1 MKAIYMSSFK
11 LVGFGALSGVL
22 LTAPLIAVLYLVDK
36 WIDLSFPPF
45 DAFDWTARVLPGP
58 LVTFGIDLMVDT
70 LMLIG
75 LSVKDFAKTA
85 EQIMAVMLFLGAG
98 VVATIIVFALVERR
112 ILGGRPQ
119 LGALCGVIVGLP
131 IAAITFSIG
140 QSSIDPTLNF
150 IWVMIASVAW
160 GTASALVARR
170 LIESPLSLKGEGWG
184 EGDNLIVSED
194 GERSVEVMGRRQFLV
209 RMGVATATITVAG
222 AGIGRVMAGNE
233 QERLQAEL
241 AAMKERVAESAAAGM
256 IELPNEDD
264 PVKPA
269 LGTRPEYTAVR
280 DHYKIFIRSQP
291 SIIDGDTW
299 TLPITGSVENPMTL
313 TLDDIRE
320 RYEPRNEFVT
330 LSCISNRVGGDLIST
345 TYWTGASL
353 QDILAELKPL
363 PSATHLFI
371 ESEDGFFETVSLD
384 LIASDPRIMLA
395 YNWDGRPIPFD
406 HGFPLRIWLPDR
418 YGMKQPKWITSIH
431 VIDEYKPGY
440 WVVRDWDEVARMH
453 ATAVIDTVA
462 IDAVIEDGDRKLVP
476 IGGIAHAGDRGISK
490 VEVRVDEDGPWHE
503 AQLRKP
509 LSDTTWVIWR
519 YDWPFA
525 DGPHTFEVRTY
536 EADGTPQ
543 TEEVNPPRPSG
554 ATGIHTKTAT
564 V

>member
-1 MKAIYMSSFK
+1 MK
-11 LVGFGALSGVL
+11 LRNLGFGALTGVL
-22 LTAPLIAVLYLVDK
+22 LTAPLIAILYMADK
-36 WIDLSFPPF
+36 WLDLSYPPF
-45 DAFDWTARVLPGP
+45 ETFDWTAGMLPGAM
-58 LVTFGIDLMVDT
+58 VTFGIDAMIET
-70 LMLIG
+70 LMLVG

-85 EQIMAVMLFLGAG
+85 EQIMATMLFLGAG

-112 ILGGRPQ
+112 IWGARPQ
-119 LGALCGVIVGLP
+119 LGALCGAIVGIPVAL
-131 IAAITFSIG
+131 ITFSIG
-140 QSSIDPTLNF
+140 QSTIDPTLNF

-170 LIESPLSLKGEGWG
+170 LIDPERTV
-184 EGDNLIVSED
+184 IVSED

-233 QERLQAEL
+233 KARLEAEL
-241 AAMKERVAESAAAGM
+241 AAMRERIAESAAAGM

-291 SIIDGDTW
+291 SIIDGNNY
-299 TLPITGSVENPMTL
+299 TLPITGSVENPMSL
-313 TLDDIRE
+313 TIDDIRN
-320 RYEPRNEFVT
+320 RYEARNEFVT
-330 LSCISNRVGGDLIST
+330 LACISNRVGGDLIST

-353 QDILAELKPL
+353 QDILADLKPL

-371 ESEDGFFETVSLD
+371 ESEDGFFETVALD

-395 YNWDGRPIPFD
+395 YSWDGRPIPFD

-418 YGMKQPKWITSIH
+418 YGMKQPKWITSIE

-440 WVVRDWDEVARMH
+440 WVARDWDEVARMH

-462 IDAVIEDGDRKLVP
+462 IDAVVEDGDRKLIPV
-476 IGGIAHAGDRGISK
+476 GGIAHAGARGISK
-490 VEVRVDEDGPWHE
+490 VEVQVDGDGVWNE

-525 DGPHTFEVRTY
+525 EGRHEFEVRTY

-543 TEEVNPPRPSG
+543 TEEVNSPRPSG
-554 ATGIHTKTAT
+554 ATGIHSKSAR

>member
-1 MKAIYMSSFK
+1 MK
-11 LVGFGALSGVL
+11 LRNLGFGALTGVL
-22 LTAPLIAVLYLVDK
+22 ITAPLIAILYLVDK
-36 WIDLSFPPF
+36 WLDLSFPPF
-45 DAFDWTARVLPGP
+45 DTFDWIARILPGP
-58 LVTFGIDLMVDT
+58 LVTFGIDTMVDT
-70 LMLIG
+70 LMLMG

-85 EQIMAVMLFLGAG
+85 EQIMAIMLFLGAG
-98 VVATIIVFALVERR
+98 VLATIIVFALVERR
-112 ILGGRPQ
+112 IWSAQPR
-119 LGALCGVIVGLP
+119 LGALCGVIIGIP
-131 IAAITFSIG
+131 IALITFSIG

-150 IWVMIASVAW
+150 IWVMIVSVAW
-160 GTASALVARR
+160 GAASALVARR
-170 LIESPLSLKGEGWG
+170 LIEPPRTV
-184 EGDNLIVSED
+184 IVSED
-194 GERSVEVMGRRQFLV
+194 RERSVEVLDRRQFLV
-209 RMGVATATITVAG
+209 RMGVTTATITVAG
-222 AGIGRVMAGNE
+222 AGIGRVMAGS
-233 QERLQAEL
+233 ERDRLEAEL
-241 AAMKERVAESAAAGM
+241 AAMKDRVAESAAAGM

-291 SIIDGDTW
+291 SIIDGDTY
-299 TLPITGSVENPMTL
+299 TLPITGLVENPMSL
-313 TLDDIRE
+313 TLDDIRA
-320 RYEPRNEFVT
+320 RYEPRSEFVT
-330 LSCISNRVGGDLIST
+330 LSCISNRIGGDLIST

-353 QDILAELKPL
+353 QDILADLKPL
-363 PSATHLFI
+363 PNAAHLFI
-371 ESEDGFFETVSLD
+371 ESDDGFFETVSLD

-418 YGMKQPKWITSIH
+418 YGMKQPKWITSIE

-440 WVVRDWDEVARMH
+440 WVVRDWDEIARMH

-462 IDAVIEDGDRKLVP
+462 IDAVVEDGDNKLIPV
-476 IGGIAHAGDRGISK
+476 GGIAHAGARGISK

-519 YDWPFA
+519 YDWPFEE
-525 DGPHTFEVRTY
+525 GSHTFEVRTF

-543 TEEVNPPRPSG
+543 IEEVNPPRPSG
-554 ATGIHTKTAT
+554 ATGIHSKSAT

>member
-1 MKAIYMSSFK
+1 MR
-11 LVGFGALSGVL
+11 LRTLGFGALTGVF
-22 LTAPLIAVLYLVDK
+22 LTAPLIAILYLVDK

-45 DAFDWTARVLPGP
+45 DTFDWVARILPGP
-58 LVTFGIDLMVDT
+58 MVTFGIDLMVDS
-70 LMLIG
+70 LMLVG

-85 EQIMAVMLFLGAG
+85 EQIMAVMIFLGAG
-98 VVATIIVFALVERR
+98 VVATIVIFALVERR
-112 ILGGRPQ
+112 IWSARPQ
-119 LGALCGVIVGLP
+119 LGALVGLIIGIP
-131 IAAITFSIG
+131 IALITFSIG
-140 QSSIDPTLNF
+140 QSSLDPTVNF
-150 IWVMIASVAW
+150 IWVLIASVAW
-160 GTASALVARR
+160 GTSSGLVARR
-170 LIESPLSLKGEGWG
+170 LLVPEQV
-184 EGDNLIVSED
+184 IVSED
-194 GERSVEVMGRRQFLV
+194 GERSVEVLGRRQFLV
-209 RMGVATATITVAG
+209 RMGVATATLTVAG

-233 QERLQAEL
+233 QRRLEAEL
-241 AAMKERVAESAAAGM
+241 AAMKQRVADSAAAGM
-256 IELPNEDD
+256 IELPNEGD

-269 LGTRPEYTAVR
+269 LGTRPEYTQVR

-291 SIIDGDTW
+291 SIIDGDTY
-299 TLPITGSVENPMTL
+299 TLPITGSVENPMSF
-313 TLDDIRE
+313 TLDDIRD
-320 RYEPRNEFVT
+320 RYEAKNEFIT

-353 QDILAELKPL
+353 QDILADVKPL

-418 YGMKQPKWITSIH
+418 YGMKQPKWITSIE

-462 IDAVIEDGDRKLVP
+462 IDAVIEDGDSKLIP
-476 IGGIAHAGDRGISK
+476 IGGIAHAGARGISK
-490 VEVRVDEDGPWHE
+490 VEVRVDEEGLWHE

-519 YDWPFA
+519 YDWPFQE
-525 DGPHTFEVRTY
+525 GRHNFEVRTY

-554 ATGIHTKTAT
+554 ATGIHSKNAT
-564 V
+564 I

>member
-1 MKAIYMSSFK
+1 MK
-11 LVGFGALSGVL
+11 LRTLGLGALTGVF
-22 LTAPLIAVLYLVDK
+22 LTAPLIAVLYLTDK
-36 WIDLSFPPF
+36 WLDLSFTPF
-45 DAFDWTARVLPGP
+45 DTFDWIARQLPGP
-58 LVTFGIDLMVDT
+58 LVTFGIDAMVDT
-70 LMLIG
+70 LMLMG

-85 EQIMAVMLFLGAG
+85 EQMMAVMLFLSAG

-112 ILGGRPQ
+112 VWSGKPQ

-131 IAAITFSIG
+131 IALITFSIG
-140 QSSIDPTLNF
+140 QSTIDPTLNF
-150 IWVMIASVAW
+150 VWVMIVSVVW
-160 GTASALVARR
+160 GTAAALVARR
-170 LIESPLSLKGEGWG
+170 LVLNERTVI
-184 EGDNLIVSED
+184 ISED
-194 GERSVEVMGRRQFLV
+194 GERSVHIMGRRQFLV

-233 QERLQAEL
+233 QQRLEAEL
-241 AAMKERVAESAAAGM
+241 AAMKQRVADSAAAGM

-264 PVKPA
+264 LVKPA
-269 LGTRPEYTAVR
+269 LGTRPEYTQVR

-291 SIIDGDTW
+291 SIIDGDTY
-299 TLPITGSVENPMTL
+299 TLPITGSVENPMSL
-313 TLDDIRE
+313 TLDDIRN
-320 RYEPRNEFVT
+320 RYEPKNEFVT

-353 QDILAELKPL
+353 QDILADLKPL

-418 YGMKQPKWITSIH
+418 YGMKQPKWITSIE

-440 WVVRDWDEVARMH
+440 WVIRDWDEVARMH
-453 ATAVIDTVA
+453 ATAVIDTIA
-462 IDAVIEDGDRKLVP
+462 IDAIIEDGDEKLVP
-476 IGGIAHAGDRGISK
+476 IGGIAHAGARGISK
-490 VEVRVDEDGPWHE
+490 VEVQVDGDGVWHE
-503 AQLRKP
+503 AMLRKP

-519 YDWPFA
+519 YDWPFVE
-525 DGPHTFEVRTY
+525 GRHEFEVRTY

-543 TEEVNPPRPSG
+543 TLEENPPRPSG
-554 ATGIHTKTAT
+554 ATGIHSKGAT

>member
-1 MKAIYMSSFK
+1 MKLRI
-11 LVGFGALSGVL
+11 LGFGALTGVF
-22 LTAPLIAVLYLVDK
+22 LTAPLIAILYLVDK
-36 WIDLSFPPF
+36 SVDLSFPPF
-45 DAFDWTARVLPGP
+45 DAFDWIARMLPGAM
-58 LVTFGIDLMVDT
+58 VTFGIDLMVDT
-70 LMLIG
+70 LMLVG

-85 EQIMAVMLFLGAG
+85 EQIMAILLFLGAG
-98 VVATIIVFALVERR
+98 VVATIIVFALVDRR
-112 ILGGRPQ
+112 IWAGRPQ
-119 LGALCGVIVGLP
+119 LGALCGVIVGIP
-131 IAAITFSIG
+131 IALITFSIG

-170 LIESPLSLKGEGWG
+170 LTHPESTV
-184 EGDNLIVSED
+184 IVSED
-194 GERSVEVMGRRQFLV
+194 GERSVTVMGRRQFLV
-209 RMGVATATITVAG
+209 RMGVATATLTVAG

-233 QERLQAEL
+233 QQRLEAEL
-241 AAMKERVAESAAAGM
+241 AAMKQRVSDSAAAGM
-256 IELPNEDD
+256 IELPNEGD
-264 PVKPA
+264 PVKPV

-291 SIIDGDTW
+291 SIIDGNNY
-299 TLPITGSVENPMTL
+299 TLPITGSVENPMSL
-313 TLDDIRE
+313 TLDDIRN
-320 RYEPRNEFVT
+320 RYETRNEFVT
-330 LSCISNRVGGDLIST
+330 LACISNRVGGDLTST

-395 YNWDGRPIPFD
+395 YDWDGRPIPFD

-418 YGMKQPKWITSIH
+418 YGMKQPKWITSIE

-440 WVVRDWDEVARMH
+440 WVKRDWDEVAQMH

-462 IDAVIEDGDRKLVP
+462 IDAVIEDGDSKLIPV
-476 IGGIAHAGDRGISK
+476 GGIAHAGDRGISK
-490 VEVRVDEDGPWHE
+490 VEVRIYNEDKNKGEWLE

-519 YDWPFA
+519 YDWPFQE
-525 DGPHTFEVRTY
+525 GRHTFEVRTY

-543 TEEVNPPRPSG
+543 TEDVNPPRPSG

-564 V
+564 I

>member
-1 MKAIYMSSFK
+1 MKLRI
-11 LVGFGALSGVL
+11 LGFGALTGVF
-22 LTAPLIAVLYLVDK
+22 LTAPLIAILYLVDK
-36 WIDLSFPPF
+36 SVDLSFPPF
-45 DAFDWTARVLPGP
+45 DAFDWIARMLPGAM
-58 LVTFGIDLMVDT
+58 VTFGIDLMVDT
-70 LMLIG
+70 LMLVG

-85 EQIMAVMLFLGAG
+85 EQIMAILLFLGAG
-98 VVATIIVFALVERR
+98 VVATIIVFALVDRR
-112 ILGGRPQ
+112 IWAGRPQ
-119 LGALCGVIVGLP
+119 LGALCGVIVGIP
-131 IAAITFSIG
+131 IALITFSIG

-170 LIESPLSLKGEGWG
+170 LTHPESTV
-184 EGDNLIVSED
+184 IVSED
-194 GERSVEVMGRRQFLV
+194 GERSVTVMGRRQFLV
-209 RMGVATATITVAG
+209 RMGVATATLTVAG

-233 QERLQAEL
+233 QQRLEAEL
-241 AAMKERVAESAAAGM
+241 AAMKQRVSDSAAAGM
-256 IELPNEDD
+256 IELPNEGD
-264 PVKPA
+264 PVKPV

-291 SIIDGDTW
+291 SIIDGNNY
-299 TLPITGSVENPMTL
+299 TLPITGSVENPMSL
-313 TLDDIRE
+313 TLDAIRN
-320 RYEPRNEFVT
+320 RYETRNEFVT
-330 LSCISNRVGGDLIST
+330 LACISNRVGGDLTST

-353 QDILAELKPL
+353 QDILADLKPL

-395 YNWDGRPIPFD
+395 YDWDGRPIPFD

-418 YGMKQPKWITSIH
+418 YGMKQPKWITSIE

-440 WVVRDWDEVARMH
+440 WVKRDWDEVAQMH

-462 IDAVIEDGDRKLVP
+462 IDAVIEDGDSKLIPV
-476 IGGIAHAGDRGISK
+476 GGIAHAGDRGISK
-490 VEVRVDEDGPWHE
+490 VEVRIYNEDKNKGEWLE

-519 YDWPFA
+519 YDWPFKE
-525 DGPHTFEVRTY
+525 GRHTFEVRTY

-543 TEEVNPPRPSG
+543 TEDVNPPRPSG

-564 V
+564 I

>member
-1 MKAIYMSSFK
+1 MK
-11 LVGFGALSGVL
+11 LRNLGFGALTGVL
-22 LTAPLIAVLYLVDK
+22 LTAPLIAILYLVDK
-36 WIDLSFPPF
+36 WLDLSFPPF
-45 DAFDWTARVLPGP
+45 DTFDWTARILPGP
-58 LVTFGIDLMVDT
+58 LVTFGIDAMIET
-70 LMLIG
+70 LMLVG

-112 ILGGRPQ
+112 VWSGRPQ
-119 LGALCGVIVGLP
+119 LGALCGVIIGLP

-140 QSSIDPTLNF
+140 QSTIDPTLNF

-170 LIESPLSLKGEGWG
+170 LIGPERTV
-184 EGDNLIVSED
+184 IVSED

-241 AAMKERVAESAAAGM
+241 AAMKEKVAESAASGM
-256 IELPNEDD
+256 IELPNEGD

-291 SIIDGDTW
+291 SIIDGDTY
-299 TLPITGSVENPMTL
+299 TLPITGSVENPMSL
-313 TLDDIRE
+313 TLDDIRT
-320 RYEPRNEFVT
+320 RYEPRHEFVT

-353 QDILAELKPL
+353 QDILADLKPL
-363 PSATHLFI
+363 PTATHLFI
-371 ESEDGFFETVSLD
+371 ESEDGFFETVALD

-418 YGMKQPKWITSIH
+418 YGMKQPKWITGIE

-440 WVVRDWDEVARMH
+440 WVIRDWDEVARMH

-462 IDAVIEDGDRKLVP
+462 IDDIVEDGDDKLVP
-476 IGGIAHAGDRGISK
+476 IGGIAHAGARGISR
-490 VEVRVDEDGPWHE
+490 VEVQVDGDGVWHE
-503 AQLRKP
+503 AMLRKP

-543 TEEVNPPRPSG
+543 IEEVNPPRPSG
-554 ATGIHTKTAT
+554 ATGIHTKSAT
-564 V
+564 L

>member
-1 MKAIYMSSFK
+1 MKLRTI
-11 LVGFGALSGVL
+11 GFGALTGL
-22 LTAPLIAVLYLVDK
+22 FLTAPLIAILYLTDK
-36 WIDLSFPPF
+36 WLDLSFPPF
-45 DAFDWTARVLPGP
+45 DTFDWTAGMLPGA
-58 LVTFGIDLMVDT
+58 LVTFGIDAMIET
-70 LMLIG
+70 LMLVG

-85 EQIMAVMLFLGAG
+85 EQIMATMLFLGAG

-112 ILGGRPQ
+112 IWGARPQ
-119 LGALCGVIVGLP
+119 LGALCGAIVGIPVAL
-131 IAAITFSIG
+131 ITFSIG
-140 QSSIDPTLNF
+140 QSTIDPTLNF

-170 LIESPLSLKGEGWG
+170 LIEPERTV
-184 EGDNLIVSED
+184 IVSED

-233 QERLQAEL
+233 KARLEAEL
-241 AAMKERVAESAAAGM
+241 AAMRERVAESAASGM

-291 SIIDGDTW
+291 SVIDGDTY
-299 TLPITGSVENPMTL
+299 TLPITGSVENPMSL
-313 TLDDIRE
+313 TIDDIRN
-320 RYEPRNEFVT
+320 RYEAHNEFVT
-330 LSCISNRVGGDLIST
+330 LACISNRVGGDLIST

-353 QDILAELKPL
+353 QDILADLKPL
-363 PSATHLFI
+363 PTATHLFI
-371 ESEDGFFETVSLD
+371 ESEDGFFETVALD

-418 YGMKQPKWITSIH
+418 YGMKQPKWITSIE

-440 WVVRDWDEVARMH
+440 WVERDWDEVARMH

-462 IDAVIEDGDRKLVP
+462 IDAVIEDGDSKLIPV
-476 IGGIAHAGDRGISK
+476 GGIAHAGARGISK
-490 VEVRVDEDGPWHE
+490 VEVRIYNEDKNKGEWYE

-525 DGPHTFEVRTY
+525 EGRHTFEVRTY

-543 TEEVNPPRPSG
+543 TEEVNSPRPSG

-564 V
+564 T

>member
-1 MKAIYMSSFK
+1 MKLRI
-11 LVGFGALSGVL
+11 LGFGALTGVF
-22 LTAPLIAVLYLVDK
+22 LTAPLIAILYLVDK
-36 WIDLSFPPF
+36 SVDLSFPPF
-45 DAFDWTARVLPGP
+45 DAFDWIARMLPGAM
-58 LVTFGIDLMVDT
+58 VTFGIDLMVDT
-70 LMLIG
+70 LMLVG

-85 EQIMAVMLFLGAG
+85 EQIMAILLFLGAG
-98 VVATIIVFALVERR
+98 VVATIIVFALVDRR
-112 ILGGRPQ
+112 IWAGRPQ
-119 LGALCGVIVGLP
+119 LGALCGVIVGIP
-131 IAAITFSIG
+131 IALITFSIG

-170 LIESPLSLKGEGWG
+170 LTHPESTV
-184 EGDNLIVSED
+184 IVSED
-194 GERSVEVMGRRQFLV
+194 GERSVTVMGRRQFLV
-209 RMGVATATITVAG
+209 RMGVATATLTVAG

-233 QERLQAEL
+233 QQRLEAEL
-241 AAMKERVAESAAAGM
+241 AAMKQRVSDSAAAGM
-256 IELPNEDD
+256 IELPNEGD
-264 PVKPA
+264 PVKPV

-291 SIIDGDTW
+291 SIIDGNNY
-299 TLPITGSVENPMTL
+299 TLPITGSVENPMSL
-313 TLDDIRE
+313 TLDDIRN
-320 RYEPRNEFVT
+320 RYETRNEFVT
-330 LSCISNRVGGDLIST
+330 LACISNRVGGDLTST

-353 QDILAELKPL
+353 QDILADLKPL

-395 YNWDGRPIPFD
+395 YDWDGRPIPFD

-418 YGMKQPKWITSIH
+418 YGMKQPKWITSIE

-440 WVVRDWDEVARMH
+440 WVKRDWDEVAQMH
-453 ATAVIDTVA
+453 ATAVINTVA
-462 IDAVIEDGDRKLVP
+462 IDAVIEDGDSKLIPV
-476 IGGIAHAGDRGISK
+476 GGIAHAGDRGISK
-490 VEVRVDEDGPWHE
+490 VEVRIYNEDKNKGEWLE

-519 YDWPFA
+519 YDWPFKE
-525 DGPHTFEVRTY
+525 GRHTFEVRTY

-543 TEEVNPPRPSG
+543 TEDVNPPRPSG

-564 V
+564 I